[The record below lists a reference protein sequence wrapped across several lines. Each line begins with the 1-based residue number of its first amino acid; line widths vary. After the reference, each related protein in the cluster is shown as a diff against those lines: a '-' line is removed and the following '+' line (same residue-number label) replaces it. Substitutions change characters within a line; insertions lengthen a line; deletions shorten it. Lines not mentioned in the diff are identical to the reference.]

1 MKKYCPGYYNLA
13 TGGLVSPDETDI
25 SNALRELEEELGIK
39 KKEED
44 LKFIGS
50 HRYDD

>member
-1 MKKYCPGYYNLA
+1 M
-13 TGGLVSPDETDI
+13 SPHETDI

-44 LKFIGS
+44 LKLIGS
-50 HRYDD
+50 HRYAD